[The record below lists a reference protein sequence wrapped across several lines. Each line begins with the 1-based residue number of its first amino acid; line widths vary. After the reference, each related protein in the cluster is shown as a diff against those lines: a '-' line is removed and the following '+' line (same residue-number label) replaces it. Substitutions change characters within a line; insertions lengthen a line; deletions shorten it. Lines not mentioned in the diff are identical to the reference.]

1 MYMPSLLFQVITI
14 VFNLVIVVF
23 VVFYILNLRNKEK
36 DLTRR
41 ESKLDNDYRAVVGSG
56 MEREKQILEN
66 AVNQS
71 SQIMSIATHQ
81 ANQILAGTQYL
92 SQTSKASLE
101 TALQR
106 MVVDVQNASSNSK
119 ITLDQ
124 ALQKI
129 ITDVHREAFDTGKDV
144 SQSYQASLKQLTA
157 NSVAGFQNVTNEL
170 ELELQKQIKDFRQS
184 ILTNM
189 EKEVEE
195 YKAAKVRRIDQASV
209 VLVQRI
215 AQEVLNK
222 SLTITDHE
230 NLVLRS
236 LEKAK
241 KEGVFD

>member
-1 MYMPSLLFQVITI
+1 MPTLLFQVITI
-14 VFNLVIVVF
+14 VFNLVIVIF
-23 VVFYILNLRNKEK
+23 VVFYILNLRSKEK
-36 DLTRR
+36 DLSHR
-41 ESKLDNDYRAVVGSG
+41 ENKLDEDFRSVVGSG

-71 SQIMSIATHQ
+71 SQIMNIATHQ

-144 SQSYQASLKQLTA
+144 TTSYQSSLKQLTA
-157 NSVAGFQNVTNEL
+157 NSLSGFENVTNEL
-170 ELELQKQIKDFRQS
+170 ELEMQKQIKDFRQS
-184 ILTNM
+184 ILTKM
-189 EKEVEE
+189 EGEVEQ

-222 SLTITDHE
+222 SLTIEDHE
-230 NLVLRS
+230 NLVLKS

-241 KEGVFD
+241 KEGIFD

>member
-1 MYMPSLLFQVITI
+1 MPTLLFQVITI

-23 VVFYILNLRNKEK
+23 VVFYILNLRSKEK
-36 DLTRR
+36 DLTHR
-41 ESKLDNDYRAVVGSG
+41 ENKLETDFRAVVGSG

-106 MVVDVQNASSNSK
+106 MVVDVENAGSNSK

-144 SQSYQASLKQLTA
+144 SASYQSSLKQLTT
-157 NSVAGFQNVTNEL
+157 NSLSGFANVTNEL

-184 ILTNM
+184 LLTNM

-195 YKAAKVRRIDQASV
+195 YKSAKVRRIDQASV

-222 SLTITDHE
+222 SLTVEDHE
-230 NLVLRS
+230 NLVVRS

-241 KEGVFD
+241 KEGIFD